1 MILSSFLQ
9 APTSPARGFRV
20 FQPQEA
26 KLLEIIRVAGW
37 PIWLLV
43 ATSVLGLAVII
54 ERGLSLRRALIL
66 PARLPAQ
73 VADLVKKGA
82 DTPET
87 LDRLASSS
95 PLGRVLAEVLL
106 NRNEASA
113 QRIEAVEE
121 AGKDVAHRLNRYLPA
136 LATIAV
142 VAPLMGLF
150 GTVVGMIEIFAA
162 YSPTG
167 GDPSQLARG
176 ISIALYNTGFG
187 ILIAIPALIFHRY
200 FRSRVDY
207 FLHQMEREA
216 SALNRYINRP
226 PQ

>member
-1 MILSSFLQ
+1 M
-9 APTSPARGFRV
+9 
-20 FQPQEA
+20 
-26 KLLEIIRVAGW
+26 LEILRLAGW

-43 ATSVLGLAVII
+43 ATSVLGLAIII
-54 ERGLSLRRALIL
+54 ERFLSLRRALVL

-73 VADLVKKGA
+73 VAELVRKGS

-95 PLGRVLAEVLL
+95 PLGQILAEVLSHRKE
-106 NRNEASA
+106 NSA
-113 QRIEAVEE
+113 LRVEAVED

-162 YSPTG
+162 YSPVG

-216 SALNRYINRP
+216 SALNRHLSRT